1 MILVWSAIA
10 FANCWVWFAGVN
22 LGKKDGCDVKVFS
35 VSIYHDAWQTFLR
48 IVAVIGCILGMVFT
62 IIGILAIRW
71 NLTTSFTQRHS
82 KEPSKRRNLR
92 PELRSTAF
100 QIVMGALAIVVTEMT
115 EMTMKINDY
124 QMSEP
129 LGSSRQLLP
138 FSIAVVNVVATIG
151 SGFRNLV
158 Q

>member
-1 MILVWSAIA
+1 
-10 FANCWVWFAGVN
+10 
-22 LGKKDGCDVKVFS
+22 
-35 VSIYHDAWQTFLR
+35 
-48 IVAVIGCILGMVFT
+48 MVFNM
-62 IIGILAIRW
+62 IGILAIRW
-71 NLTTSFTQRHS
+71 NLTTAFTQRLS

-92 PELRSTAF
+92 PQLLSTAF
-100 QIVMGALAIVVTEMT
+100 QIVMGALAIVVTEIT
-115 EMTMKINDY
+115 EMTIKINDY